1 MGAQFSLE
9 KTFLLATWIESI
21 FYGFLFCIF
30 GGTLYLHFSSDY
42 SKIGS
47 KRERSTTVMITVSS
61 VMFFI
66 ATFHVMLG
74 AIRLVHG
81 FSDELFT
88 IAGPASYIGDLRSW
102 KHVLQDALYA
112 TQVNLGSAALF
123 TKSNIAVGYILC
135 GTYPSVDPSAS
146 IFNGHITQWIKAL
159 YSIAVVLNS
168 ITTGLLVYRI
178 WTTYKESPSYRL
190 GDRKTVPIARL
201 LIDSGALQLPCEII
215 VLILYVTKM
224 NAQYIMLECITPIV
238 MLSKAITFNAITIR
252 LKMHS
257 ASMDVIPLPNNHIR
271 TAGGTVRPVAR
282 TFQVSVITEGDEENL
297 DAYQMEAKSKEGS
310 S

>member
-1 MGAQFSLE
+1 MDRE
-9 KTFLLATWIESI
+9 HLL
-21 FYGFLFCIF
+21 C
-30 GGTLYLHFSSDY
+30 
-42 SKIGS
+42 KIGS

-112 TQVNLGSAALF
+112 TQVNLGSAALVLDYVE
-123 TKSNIAVGYILC
+123 SGLEDHSISDNDASDQYCNIAVGYILC